1 MVQNPVVQKKRCLF
15 THFCIHPQS
24 LLDLFFPMQV
34 SSDVFY
40 EDEDALIKVIGGADV
55 NSEYSTKTS
64 LLDVNQLLES
74 VCRCLFNFV
83 NNY

>member
-1 MVQNPVVQKKRCLF
+1 
-15 THFCIHPQS
+15 
-24 LLDLFFPMQV
+24 MQV